1 MSSGGW
7 RNQRV
12 ASRGALNHD
21 HAATLTTRSSLLF
34 PGQVTGM
41 AGLSLDPMPP
51 RPRFAV
57 LPSPTVIATLRQVP
71 FFAALPEADLERL
84 ASSARQKKFPKNM
97 VIMSQGDENDSPA
110 LYVIASG
117 RIKVGISDQEGK
129 EVILSMLGP
138 GQFFGEMSL
147 IDGHPRSANI
157 ETTEA
162 SEFVVVN
169 KDDFK
174 LFLSQ
179 NFDMALAFMREIVR
193 RLREADK
200 KIESLALMDVYGRVA
215 RVLLD
220 MAEKTVDGK
229 LVIKRRL
236 TKQDIARMIG
246 ASREMVSRVMKDL
259 VEMNHVSF
267 HGTVIV
273 LNENLGASAR

>member
-57 LPSPTVIATLRQVP
+57 LPSPIVIATLRQVP

-84 ASSARQKKFPKNM
+84 ASSARQKKFPKSA
-97 VIMSQGDENDSPA
+97 VIMSQGDDTDS
-110 LYVIASG
+110 LYIIASG